1 MIVSVER
8 ESLQRET
15 RRPRRRKA
23 CLSEPARALAA
34 TVDVRTVAT
43 EVTDEIME
51 EVWSH
56 RDEPGFYNA
65 LDRSVYANID
75 AIFET
80 LHGRRAVDGPP
91 PAAALDFA
99 DTTAT
104 VGIPALE
111 LERGYR
117 VGVAALWS
125 QWWDLATEHAER
137 SDVPL
142 TDLVRE
148 PSLTFLS
155 YVDHALVA
163 VVQRADAVRA
173 ELHRTRSQLRRVL
186 VLQILDGSITEYTS
200 ELDHQLDYR
209 VGDVH
214 IALLVQSSDTA
225 TVQRELAEL
234 RSAADAR
241 ASLVLQSSPRS
252 WFVWLGRPNGFG
264 PAQMNCLRRALS
276 RSSLTVA
283 VSEPAAGLDGLRHAY
298 QQAFDAG
305 RLQGALGV
313 SANRCTYAADVRL
326 ESLLLRDMPRA
337 REFVEAEL
345 GRLAANDSLAA
356 RLRETL
362 LTWLVTGSHVSAAA
376 RLGVHENTIRNRV
389 HQAEELLGV
398 ALHQRPIELQVAL
411 RLERLLHAHGQ
422 GEFAPG
428 RGQPLLL
435 EEGHSPAISPPH
447 V

>member
-1 MIVSVER
+1 VSE
-8 ESLQRET
+8 Q
-15 RRPRRRKA
+15 
-23 CLSEPARALAA
+23 ARALAA
-34 TVDVRTVAT
+34 SVDVRAVAA
-43 EVTDEIME
+43 EVTDEIMD

-56 RDEPGFYNA
+56 RDEPGFYDA

-80 LHGRRAVDGPP
+80 LHGRRPIDSPP

-99 DTTAT
+99 DTTAQ

-125 QWWDLATEHAER
+125 QWFDLATEHAQR
-137 SDVPL
+137 VDVSL

-148 PSLTFLS
+148 PSLTFLR
-155 YVDHALVA
+155 YIDHALVA
-163 VVQRADAVRA
+163 VVQRADAVRG

-186 VLQILDGSITEYTS
+186 LLQILDGSITEFTT
-200 ELDHQLDYR
+200 ELDHQLDYS

-214 IALLVQSSDTA
+214 IALLVQSSDA
-225 TVQRELAEL
+225 ASVQRELSEL
-234 RSAADAR
+234 RSIADAR
-241 ASLVLQSSPRS
+241 AMLILRSSPRS
-252 WFVWLGRPNGFG
+252 WFVWLGRPSGWG
-264 PAQMNCLRRALS
+264 PAQIGPLRRALT
-276 RSSLTVA
+276 RSELTVA
-283 VSEPAAGLDGLRHAY
+283 VSEPSAGLEGLRHCY
-298 QQAFDAG
+298 EQAFETG
-305 RLQGALGV
+305 RLQGALG
-313 SANRCTYAADVRL
+313 SAANRCMWAADVRL
-326 ESLLLRDMPRA
+326 ESLLLRDITRA

-345 GRLAANDSLAA
+345 GCLAANDGTAA

-362 LTWLVTGSHVSAAA
+362 LTWLATGSHVSAAA

-411 RLERLLHAHGQ
+411 RLERLLHTSSD
-422 GEFAPG
+422 GEFAPR
-428 RGQPLLL
+428 RGQPLLIAD
-435 EEGHSPAISPPH
+435 GDPPRISQTPTLG
-447 V
+447 